1 MYARESH
8 DVSLSVGVG
17 YVKKKLY
24 DRIVSCVGGTIVG
37 GPGLYVRYSM
47 LSFRL
52 TVRTNG

>member
-24 DRIVSCVGGTIVG
+24 DRIVSCVGG
-37 GPGLYVRYSM
+37 M
-47 LSFRL
+47 LL
-52 TVRTNG
+52 LLVVQACM